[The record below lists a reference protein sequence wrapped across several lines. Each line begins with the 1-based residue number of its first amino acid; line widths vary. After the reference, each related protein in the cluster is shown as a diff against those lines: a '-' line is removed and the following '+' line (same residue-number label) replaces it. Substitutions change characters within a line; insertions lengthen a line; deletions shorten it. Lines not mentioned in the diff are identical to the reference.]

1 MDHQHDHPINLH
13 LKSEQ
18 KWAMLGT
25 SGHACKSLSV
35 DILLPLTT
43 STTVHPHHLGPR
55 NLKPTPSHPTGLL
68 ALITTAFSGAACLVC
83 NPSCFHLLR
92 QIQHHFS
99 KCLYS
104 CTARPLFR
112 SFLQLNYI
120 QRSRDRN
127 FLGKIVSVY
136 PRARQPTASVVAT
149 SGCAATRLRLRCR
162 DRDSAIINQNI

>member
-1 MDHQHDHPINLH
+1 M
-13 LKSEQ
+13 
-18 KWAMLGT
+18 
-25 SGHACKSLSV
+25 
-35 DILLPLTT
+35 
-43 STTVHPHHLGPR
+43 
-55 NLKPTPSHPTGLL
+55 
-68 ALITTAFSGAACLVC
+68 VC

-112 SFLQLNYI
+112 TFLQLNFI

-127 FLGKIVSVY
+127 FLCKIVSVY

-149 SGCAATRLRLRCR
+149 SVCAATRLRLRYR
-162 DRDSAIINQNI
+162 DRDSAIIHQNMHTGCFLISQCKKVELGLLKLVGVLQHRTPGPLRYCVQILMNAIIATHRVLQMQGTKGLHSYQLRTLINSH

>member
-1 MDHQHDHPINLH
+1 M
-13 LKSEQ
+13 
-18 KWAMLGT
+18 
-25 SGHACKSLSV
+25 
-35 DILLPLTT
+35 
-43 STTVHPHHLGPR
+43 
-55 NLKPTPSHPTGLL
+55 
-68 ALITTAFSGAACLVC
+68 VC

-104 CTARPLFR
+104 STARPLFR
-112 SFLQLNYI
+112 SFPQLNFI

-149 SGCAATRLRLRCR
+149 SVCAATRLRLRCR
-162 DRDSAIINQNI
+162 DRDSAIIHQNMHTGCFFNGPLRVLSAKSEAGARFGETKGNTPQGTRAIEILHSDINECDDSHKVLQMQATK

>member
-1 MDHQHDHPINLH
+1 MAIIRPKVYSMDFF
-13 LKSEQ
+13 E
-18 KWAMLGT
+18 M
-25 SGHACKSLSV
+25 
-35 DILLPLTT
+35 
-43 STTVHPHHLGPR
+43 
-55 NLKPTPSHPTGLL
+55 
-68 ALITTAFSGAACLVC
+68 FC
-83 NPSCFHLLR
+83 NPSCFHLLW

-149 SGCAATRLRLRCR
+149 SVCAATRLRLRCR
-162 DRDSAIINQNI
+162 DRDSAIIHQNMHTGCFLMAHKEFSVQKSGARFVETRGITTQGTRAIEILRSNINECDNSHAQSFANAGDKRIT

>member
-1 MDHQHDHPINLH
+1 M
-13 LKSEQ
+13 
-18 KWAMLGT
+18 
-25 SGHACKSLSV
+25 
-35 DILLPLTT
+35 
-43 STTVHPHHLGPR
+43 
-55 NLKPTPSHPTGLL
+55 
-68 ALITTAFSGAACLVC
+68 VC
-83 NPSCFHLLR
+83 NPSCFHLLW

-149 SGCAATRLRLRCR
+149 SVCAATRLRLRCR
-162 DRDSAIINQNI
+162 DRDSAIIHQNMHTGCFLISQCKKSGARFVETRGITTQDTIEILRSNINECDNSHAQSFANAGDKRIT